1 MQEKKNNKLL
11 RIVKFGGYLIILGIL
26 LGATI
31 GVLSV
36 VNPWLS
42 SRLVGISQY
51 ETISFF
57 LGVNLPASVIIVAVG
72 YIFAATAS
80 LDGGSIRRS
89 IFLSVLSVVCLVASA
104 LSVFNFLSFLGGFV
118 VLIGVLLAR
127 TAPSFQAP
135 SGREAWF
142 LTEFGATLIVSSA
155 ALFSFMWLVAR
166 FVPTYLLG
174 AWRLGSDYP
183 ALFLIMT
190 IIALLMLSLTAG
202 LRISHPSAG
211 GFLSLILAIVV
222 SLTALQIEQL
232 YFNLSGHLGRFMLII
247 GIVSAFFGSLINI
260 GHFLAVTPKL
270 DYETIGT
277 SRSSRKYCAYCGA
290 TGGEFAEYRKF
301 CPRCG
306 RSPTWKPGAPF
317 CPFCGRVIP
326 KDVNVCPHCQE
337 RLG

>member
-1 MQEKKNNKLL
+1 MQEKKNNKPLSF
-11 RIVKFGGYLIILGIL
+11 VKFGGYLVILGIL
-26 LGATI
+26 LGATL
-31 GVLSV
+31 GVLGV

-51 ETISFF
+51 ETIGFF
-57 LGVNLPASVIIVAVG
+57 LGVNLPASVIVVAIG
-72 YIFAATAS
+72 YIFATTAS

-89 IFLSVLSVVCLVASA
+89 IFLSVLGVVCLVASA

-118 VLIGVLLAR
+118 VLTGVLLAH
-127 TAPSFQAP
+127 TAPSFKAA

-155 ALFSFMWLVAR
+155 TLFSFMWLIAR

-174 AWRLGSDYP
+174 TWRLSSDYP

-222 SLTALQIEQL
+222 SVTALQTEQL
-232 YFNLSGHLGRFMLII
+232 YVNLSGYLGRFTLII

-260 GHFLAVTPKL
+260 GHFFAITPKL

-277 SRSSRKYCAYCGA
+277 SRSFKKYCAYCG
-290 TGGEFAEYRKF
+290 TIGEFEGYRKF
-301 CPRCG
+301 CSRCG
-306 RSPTWKPGAPF
+306 RSPTWRPGAPF

-326 KDVNVCPHCQE
+326 KDVHACPHCQE
-337 RLG
+337 RLS